1 MIGNAVPVRLG
12 EVVGITIRKHLGKH
26 CD

>member
-12 EVVGITIRKHLGKH
+12 EVVGRTIKRHLEEHTK
-26 CD
+26 

>member
-12 EVVGITIRKHLGKH
+12 VAVGRTITRHLAQH
-26 CD
+26 ER

>member
-12 EVVGITIRKHLGKH
+12 EVVGRTIRRHLEEH
-26 CD
+26 HA